1 MTRDALRTRAE
12 LCARD
17 DLRTRVDVF
26 NDSAIH
32 NVYHTALS
40 TPNYSKQRVTICPVR
55 IQTSQH
61 IGLTTNL

>member
-12 LCARD
+12 LCTRD
-17 DLRTRVDVF
+17 DLRNRVDVF

-32 NVYHTALS
+32 NVYQLRS
-40 TPNYSKQRVTICPVR
+40 RLRNKSKQRVTICLVR

-61 IGLTTNL
+61 TGLTTNL